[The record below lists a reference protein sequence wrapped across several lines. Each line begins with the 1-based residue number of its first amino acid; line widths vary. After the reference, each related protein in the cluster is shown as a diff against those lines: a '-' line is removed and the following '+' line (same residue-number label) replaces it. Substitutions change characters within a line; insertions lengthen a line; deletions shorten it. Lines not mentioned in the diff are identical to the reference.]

1 MNELASIRA
10 LSYVIDQECSTKEF
24 YRYAK
29 PYVVAM
35 SNIRDIN
42 ENYYADTAE
51 SVVLYALGNL
61 TSWRGETARLVKAQ
75 LKEHLKRVIR

>member
-1 MNELASIRA
+1 
-10 LSYVIDQECSTKEF
+10 
-24 YRYAK
+24 
-29 PYVVAM
+29 M